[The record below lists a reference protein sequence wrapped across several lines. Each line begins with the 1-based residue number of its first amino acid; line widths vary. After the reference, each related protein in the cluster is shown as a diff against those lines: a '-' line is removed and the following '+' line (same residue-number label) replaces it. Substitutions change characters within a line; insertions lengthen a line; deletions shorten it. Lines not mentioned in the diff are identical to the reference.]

1 MQIVEKAQMVCGLWN
16 SAAAPW
22 IDWLY
27 KEPGLFQPFR
37 VLVLLLSFAPLLL
50 SEHSRLYIWGGGGV
64 WISLANCYHV
74 SVVQLFVYYV
84 IYVLR
89 LVLWSVAL
97 NWTQGKK
104 IDYPACPWNN
114 HHWRCYFS
122 CACVASRSIEKL
134 VMSDLANCIPTAS
147 CFYVQFKGAKT
158 HRNS

>member
-97 NWTQGKK
+97 NWTQGKN
-104 IDYPACPWNN
+104 IL
-114 HHWRCYFS
+114 S
-122 CACVASRSIEKL
+122 CMSLKQSPLKMLFFVCMCSIKEYWEISNVWFGKL
-134 VMSDLANCIPTAS
+134 H
-147 CFYVQFKGAKT
+147 T
-158 HRNS
+158 HCLLFLCAI